1 MDRNNTPDIRIY
13 VCHHKK
19 WEYLSNNVIT
29 PIQVG
34 RKISDTILEN
44 MIGDDTGNNISD
56 LNREWCELTALYW
69 IWKNTDHDYTGLM
82 HYRRY
87 LSFNEHSTEDQH
99 ISQIN
104 ADIIHYNGWTQED
117 LQKFFLNYDIA
128 TTPTYEIHP
137 PFLPELKRTAYV
149 HYSEEHYKNDIDTTL
164 QIIKEKFP
172 EYYIQSLKCMNQ
184 KSTIC
189 CNISVMR
196 RDIFNKYCE
205 FIFNILFEVEKIIT
219 INYENSYQRRVFG
232 FLAERLTNIFIEHIR
247 NTDKKINI
255 LNNRMVYINKEIDLK
270 KEHSLTLEI
279 NKKNTHFNFSNVNVC
294 ITLYDQYSLG
304 EILTIDSIIKNSRNR
319 RKINFYIFYRQENIK
334 KKLSVYYKK
343 YSRNF
348 HFIELSEA
356 SFPESCFLN
365 SLPLEKF
372 IFVKGKMIFEADIH
386 DYWAIDM
393 QDKIIAGSL
402 EDGNILH
409 SRRLF
414 GRESNENYINTD
426 IFIYDLKKA
435 TDKYGNISFRHC
447 ESLFHFNQK
456 IIYREQDI
464 INISHKND
472 IFIIDLTW
480 NAHTGVF
487 FPNDRD
493 RSFSDKEMR
502 IAFYYPKVINFCHE
516 KDPTLP
522 SSNHEKKNIYY
533 KYLNRYKFSFSRLYF
548 AMLRIKYVVN
558 FGVF

>member
-1 MDRNNTPDIRIY
+1 MDKNNPPDIRIY

-19 WEYLSNNVIT
+19 WEYVSNNVIT

-44 MIGDDTGNNISD
+44 MIGDDTGNNISER
-56 LNREWCELTALYW
+56 NREWCELTALYW

-99 ISQIN
+99 ISKIN
-104 ADIIHYNGWTQED
+104 EDIIRHNGWTQEG

-137 PFLPELKRTAYV
+137 PFLPELKRTSYE

-164 QIIKEKFP
+164 QIIKEIFP
-172 EYYIQSLKCMNQ
+172 EYYIQALRCMSE
-184 KSTIC
+184 KTTIC
-189 CNISVMR
+189 CNISIMR

-205 FIFNILFEVEKIIT
+205 FIFGTLFKVEDIIE
-219 INYENSYQRRVFG
+219 IDYENSYQRRVFG

-247 NTDKKINI
+247 NTYEKINI
-255 LNNRMVYINKEIDLK
+255 LNNRMVYINNEIYFEKDCPL
-270 KEHSLTLEI
+270 SFEI
-279 NKKNTHFNFSNVNVC
+279 NKKNTCINIGHVNVC
-294 ITLYDQYSLG
+294 ITLHNKYSLG
-304 EILTIDSIIKNSRNR
+304 EILTIDSIISNSQNP
-319 RKINFYIFYRQENIK
+319 RKINFYIFYDREETK
-334 KKLSVYYKK
+334 KKLSIYYKK
-343 YSRNF
+343 YSKNF
-348 HFIELSEA
+348 YFIELSET

-365 SLPLEKF
+365 NLPLEKF
-372 IFVKGKMIFEADIH
+372 IFVKGKMIFETDIY

-402 EDGNILH
+402 ADGNILH

-435 TDKYGNISFRHC
+435 KNKYGNISFKHC
-447 ESLFHFNQK
+447 ESLFHFNKK

-472 IFIIDLTW
+472 VFIIDLTW
-480 NAHTGVF
+480 NAHAGVF

-493 RSFSDKEMR
+493 RSFSDKE
-502 IAFYYPKVINFCHE
+502 IQKAFYYPKIINFCHE

-522 SSNHEKKNIYY
+522 SSTHEKKNIYY
-533 KYLNRYKFSFSRLYF
+533 KYLNRYKFSFFRLYL
-548 AMLRIKYVVN
+548 ALLKIKYSIN
-558 FGVF
+558 RG